1 MKTYLKTTTWI
12 FLLSILVFSQQ
23 AEAQTSIT
31 GYIHKVDG
39 TGVPFATVQLIN
51 KEDSSFVV
59 GAVSDY
65 DGKFE
70 FEFVSTGIYLLKSD
84 AVGFKTQLKTYNI
97 SEDGNAFPVLEI
109 VMEED
114 LMQLQEVVVK
124 ARKPFHERHA
134 DRLVIHVKG
143 SPASTGS
150 TVLEILERSPGVT
163 VNRQGGTI
171 SLNGRTGIQVMING
185 KLTKMPM
192 DAVIQMLDGLS
203 AADIETLEFFNTPPA
218 QFDAEGAGLI
228 NIKTSKP
235 KDQGLNGSAGVNIG
249 YNKGEKIGTS
259 FSIQHVTGRV
269 SLYSSYSLNYDRN
282 KHQWFNYRTM
292 KHGQA
297 DVSLS
302 NISHRNPVVTVQN
315 ARLGWILQFS
325 KMTSTSVELTG
336 FKRNWDQTAYTTNV
350 ERRSDKPEKVT
361 GIDIDESNL
370 WGSGSVSVGLRHD
383 FGDDQQVNVMYD
395 YLAYHNENPSI
406 YRMGDDPSET
416 GSLSQITV
424 AKTTPIHFHI
434 IKTDFSSYLGA
445 RVKASVGLK
454 YTQSRFTNKVD
465 VSETIDNLIYK
476 NLRFSNFALLDEQ
489 IFANFLSVNWELN
502 EALNLQSG
510 VRFEL
515 TDSNIRS
522 KTEQILYRRYGN
534 FFPSALLTHQILDHL
549 QVHASF
555 ARRITR
561 PTFNDMA
568 PFVFFISPSTLI
580 SGNSTLQSA
589 LINNYEIGYQ
599 SPMYSVTARYSIA
612 ENEIGFLQPEYS
624 EDFDEHI
631 FSSQNLEY
639 QKTLALT
646 QSVNLTL
653 TPWWELQSSVS
664 LYHQHFKTA
673 HFEENFTSDV
683 KRVSFSAMNIF
694 DITRDLQ
701 LELSGNYES
710 RNIWGITQFRPMG
723 EINLGIRKKFDKYGT
738 LTLSATDIFNT
749 YIWRMH
755 ANIPQEGIQS
765 GWDYYENKRSINLS
779 YTLNFG
785 KETSSLPKRKSAS
798 ETERSRVQ

>member
-1 MKTYLKTTTWI
+1 MKIYLKSTTWI
-12 FLLSILVFSQQ
+12 FLLSILGFSQLVKAQ
-23 AEAQTSIT
+23 AFVT
-31 GYIHKVDG
+31 GYIRAEDG
-39 TGVPFATVQLIN
+39 TGIPFATAQLIN
-51 KEDSSFVV
+51 PKDSSMVA
-59 GAVSDY
+59 GTVSDY
-65 DGKFE
+65 EGKFE
-70 FEFVSTGIYLLKSD
+70 FEYVASGIYLLKSD
-84 AVGFKTQLKTYNI
+84 AVGFKTHLKTCNI
-97 SEDGNAFPVLEI
+97 SEDTFPIQEI

-114 LMQLQEVVVK
+114 LTQLQEVVVE
-124 ARKPFHERHA
+124 ARKPFYESHA
-134 DRLVIHVKG
+134 DRVVVNVKG
-143 SPASTGS
+143 SPASAGS
-150 TVLEILERSPGVT
+150 TVLEILEKSPGVT
-163 VNRQGGTI
+163 VNRQGGTM
-171 SLNGRTGIQVMING
+171 SLYGRTGIQVMING

-203 AADIETLEFFNTPPA
+203 ATDIETLEFFNTPPA
-218 QFDAEGAGLI
+218 QFDAEGSGLI

-259 FSIQHVTGRV
+259 FSIQHVTDRV
-269 SLYSSYSLNYDRN
+269 SFYSSYSLNHDRN
-282 KHQWFNYRTM
+282 KHQWFNYRTI
-292 KHGQA
+292 KNDRT

-302 NISHRNPVVTVQN
+302 NISFRNPVVTVQN
-315 ARLGWILQFS
+315 ARLGWLIRLS

-336 FKRNWDQTAYTTNV
+336 FKRNWDQSAHTTNV
-350 ERRSDKPEKVT
+350 ERRSDEPEKVT
-361 GIDIDESNL
+361 GMNIDESNL
-370 WGSGSVSVGLRHD
+370 WGSGSVSVGLHHD
-383 FGDDQQVNVMYD
+383 FGDDQKVNVLYD

-406 YRMGDDPSET
+406 YRMSNDPSKA

-424 AKTTPIHFHI
+424 AKETPIRFHI
-434 IKTDFSSYLGA
+434 VQTDYSSYLGA
-445 RVKASVGLK
+445 RVKASVGFK
-454 YTQSRFTNKVD
+454 YTQSRFTNEVN
-465 VSETIDNLIYK
+465 VSETIDDIIYK
-476 NLRFSNFALLDEQ
+476 NLRFSNYALLDEQ

-502 EALNLQSG
+502 ESLSLQSG

-515 TDSNIRS
+515 TDSDIRS

-534 FFPSALLTHQILDHL
+534 FFPSVVLTQQILDHH

-568 PFVFFISPSTLI
+568 PFVFFINPSTLI
-580 SGNSTLQSA
+580 SGNSTLQPA

-599 SPMYSVTARYSIA
+599 SPTYSATARYSIA
-612 ENEIGFLQPEYS
+612 EDEIGFLQPEYS

-631 FSSQNLEY
+631 FRSQNLEY
-639 QKTLALT
+639 QKTLALI
-646 QSVNLTL
+646 QSVNLTPA
-653 TPWWELQSSVS
+653 PWWELQSSLS
-664 LYHQHFKTA
+664 LYYQHFKTA
-673 HFEENFTSDV
+673 HFDENFTSEV

-694 DITRDLQ
+694 DITGNLQ

-710 RNIWGITQFRPMG
+710 RNTWGITQFRPMG

-755 ANIPQEGIQS
+755 ADIPQEGIQS

-785 KETSSLPKRKSAS
+785 KGIRKLPKRKSAS
-798 ETERSRVQ
+798 EAERSRVQ